1 MIEREMEQTRASLVE
16 KVAALESQVV
26 GTLETATS
34 TVKDT
39 VESVKDTVTSVKEAV
54 TGTVETV
61 KDKVEHSVET
71 VSDTV
76 RDAFDV
82 RTHIRSY
89 PWACVG
95 AATFAGFGL
104 GMLFGNRGG
113 GSTSGEGLRSSSL
126 YDTYVH
132 ENGRSSPTAPMAAS
146 MARASDEGRAESRQ
160 TSPAQPAKPGLF
172 DQLFARLSGEIAS
185 LGEQAFHQLSDSLR
199 KNLSSSIP
207 QIIENVVAAG
217 SSAVQNAVGNA
228 VGGTGHGAG
237 HQEGFSSARHAG
249 SDQGYRG

>member
-16 KVAALESQVV
+16 KVAALENQVV

-34 TVKDT
+34 TVKET

-54 TGTVETV
+54 TGTVESV

-76 RDAFDV
+76 RDAFDL

-104 GMLFGNRGG
+104 GLLWGDRRG
-113 GSTSGEGLRSSSL
+113 SAEGLRSSSL

-132 ENGRSSPTAPMAAS
+132 ENGRSRATAPMAAT
-146 MARASDEGRAESRQ
+146 MARASDEGRSEPPPAA
-160 TSPAQPAKPGLF
+160 PAQPAKPGLF
-172 DQLFARLSGEIAS
+172 DQLFARLSNELAN

-199 KNLSSSIP
+199 KNLSDSIP
-207 QIIENVVAAG
+207 QLIENVVAAG

-228 VGGTGHGAG
+228 VGGTGH
-237 HQEGFSSARHAG
+237 QEERFSSARHAG

>member
-16 KVAALESQVV
+16 KVAALEEQVV
-26 GTLETATS
+26 GTLQTATS

-39 VESVKDTVTSVKEAV
+39 VDSVKDTVSSVKEAV

-76 RDAFDV
+76 RDAFDL
-82 RTHIRSY
+82 RTHIRNS

-95 AATFAGFGL
+95 AATFAGFGIGLLL
-104 GMLFGNRGG
+104 GDRRGNR
-113 GSTSGEGLRSSSL
+113 SAEGLRSSSL

-132 ENGRSSPTAPMAAS
+132 ENGRSSATAPMAAS
-146 MARASDEGRAESRQ
+146 MSKASDDHRAEYRE
-160 TSPAQPAKPGLF
+160 PAPAEPRKPGLF
-172 DQLFARLSGEIAS
+172 DQLIARFSDEIAS

-199 KNLSSSIP
+199 RNLSDSIP
-207 QIIENVVAAG
+207 RIIENVVSAG
-217 SSAVQNAVGNA
+217 SAAVQNAVGSA
-228 VGGTGHGAG
+228 VGGAG
-237 HQEGFSSARHAG
+237 HEGTCSTERHAR